1 MICRI
6 FMVDIAANYHKV
18 IENIRAVVRRC
29 GREDSNRIRL
39 LAASKSQGIAEIRAA
54 ADAGIR
60 LFGEN
65 YVQEAKSKTGAID
78 QPMEWHMI
86 GHLQRNKVKAALD
99 LFSLIQSLDSVELAR
114 VLDKE
119 GKKRGRMVRAFVEV
133 NLGGEES
140 KSGIDKDKVASL
152 LREVENLSHL
162 RVEGLMTIPPFREE
176 PETMR
181 PYFRELKELQT
192 ELKGLKIPNVDLK
205 ELSMGMTHDYPIAI
219 EEGATLVRVGTAIF
233 GARRG

>member
-1 MICRI
+1 
-6 FMVDIAANYHKV
+6 MVDIAANYHKV

-54 ADAGIR
+54 AEAGIS

-65 YVQEAKSKTGAID
+65 YVQEAKGKTGAID
-78 QPMEWHMI
+78 HTMEWHMI

-114 VLDKE
+114 ELDKE

-176 PETMR
+176 PEAMR

-205 ELSMGMTHDYPIAI
+205 ELSMGMTHDYPVAI

>member
-54 ADAGIR
+54 AEAGIS

-65 YVQEAKSKTGAID
+65 YVQEAKSKTSAID
-78 QPMEWHMI
+78 HTMEWHMI

-114 VLDKE
+114 ELDKE
-119 GKKRGRMVRAFVEV
+119 GKKRGRVVRAFVEV

-176 PETMR
+176 PEAMR

>member
-1 MICRI
+1 
-6 FMVDIAANYHKV
+6 MVDIAANYHKV

-176 PETMR
+176 PEAMR

-205 ELSMGMTHDYPIAI
+205 ELSMGMTHDYPVAI

>member
-1 MICRI
+1 
-6 FMVDIAANYHKV
+6 MVDIAANYHKV

-54 ADAGIR
+54 AEAGIR

-65 YVQEAKSKTGAID
+65 YVQEAKSKTSAID
-78 QPMEWHMI
+78 HTMEWHMI

-114 VLDKE
+114 ELDKE
-119 GKKRGRMVRAFVEV
+119 GKKRGRVVRAFVEV

-176 PETMR
+176 PEAMR